1 MTLVI
6 SVSDEGAARYW
17 GLRDVESGLAASIRP
32 SDAGG
37 VLLNGRGNWY
47 KTHSVESAPRWDT
60 TPGGVTKTGNT
71 DLLCVSISL
80 T

>member
-1 MTLVI
+1 M
-6 SVSDEGAARYW
+6 
-17 GLRDVESGLAASIRP
+17 ESGLAASIRP

-60 TPGGVTKTGNT
+60 RGGVTSVTKTGNT
-71 DLLCVSISL
+71 DLLCVSISV